1 MEAIIEGLL
10 YVQGDIGLTLDQVMN
25 ILNVSEEE
33 AKELVFNLKNSYEQD
48 SRGLSIK
55 YLGNAFKLTTKEEHK
70 EYYQKLLE
78 NPKNN
83 VLSNSAL
90 ETLAIIAYNEPITRV
105 EIDELRG
112 IDSAYVVRRLLAKGL
127 IKECGKSDLPGKPI
141 LYKTTDDFLDY
152 FGLSSINDLP
162 KLEEIEEDNSD
173 KDLFKS
179 IYAPINEMKTIVNH
193 LKELSKNETNIRE
206 LGVLYNKVL
215 ELEKIAKN
223 AEPVFDQYRIAI
235 CRND

>member
-10 YVQGDIGLTLDQVMN
+10 YVQGDLGLTLEQVMD
-25 ILNVSEEE
+25 ILNIDEEQ
-33 AKELVFNLKNSYEQD
+33 AKMLVYNLKNSYED
-48 SRGLSIK
+48 NSRGLRIK
-55 YLGNAFKLTTKEEHK
+55 YLGNTFKITTKEEHK
-70 EYYQKLLE
+70 DYYQKLLE

-112 IDSAYVVRRLLAKGL
+112 VDSSYVVRRLVAKGL

-141 LYKTTDDFLDY
+141 LYKTTNDFLDY
-152 FGLSSINDLP
+152 FGLSSISELP
-162 KLEEIEEDNSD
+162 KLEELKEDDSD

-179 IYAPINEMKTIVNH
+179 IY
-193 LKELSKNETNIRE
+193 KEEGE
-206 LGVLYNKVL
+206 
-215 ELEKIAKN
+215 
-223 AEPVFDQYRIAI
+223 
-235 CRND
+235 